1 MYLKVQGKDINNI
14 GYKVFDNEGYLTI
27 VSEGSCYGLE
37 DILLRNILRCFGEDY
52 TMTDSYD
59 YERPDE
65 PGDSEEMDVAWDTNL
80 PWEIYC
86 NEKDTNEVMVD
97 VLVNK
102 SDISRIGH
110 TAFDNEDGMATI
122 IADGDTCLLEA
133 ILFRSIL
140 KCFGEQY
147 HIANEYY
154 EPKDIE
160 GAALWDTDLTI
171 ESNLP
176 MEIFWNESQQKEGFR
191 KVDIEKADIERV
203 GYLKYDASRK
213 YVVECHKKTSPIER
227 IFLSNILKCWGEE
240 HCIEKVKELAADEVT
255 NENTSVRFYTS
266 LPFEQTQNETKN
278 NIAPERGILN
288 IVVEGED
295 AQVFHNGLMDFI
307 SKSKNIPEYIINDRC
322 GGVYWKIGAGEEHFK
337 EGKTLCVDCYNY
349 SGAPIGSV
357 AIIWDSYEK
366 RDGLVRLS
374 AVWLKDIVVSM
385 LGYIW
390 VKNPNNYFFEFN
402 SLKWGIVTNDA
413 ESRYFDK
420 RIEVIEYDLEN
431 VPDDWDKDW
440 DNLSFDERI
449 ALCEKCDVIYLAT
462 RVITASD
469 E

>member
-1 MYLKVQGKDINNI
+1 MKVQGKDINRI
-14 GYKVFDNEGYLTI
+14 GYKAFDNEGYLTI
-27 VSEGSCYGLE
+27 VTDGTCYGLE
-37 DILLRNILRCFGEDY
+37 DILLRNILRCFEGDY
-52 TMTDSYD
+52 KVTDSYD
-59 YERPDE
+59 YERPGE
-65 PGDSEEMDVAWDTNL
+65 SEDLCDVDTAFDTNL
-80 PWEIYC
+80 PWEVYC

-102 SDISRIGH
+102 SDISLIGH

-133 ILFRSIL
+133 ILLRSIL

-147 HIANEYY
+147 HIINEYY
-154 EPKDIE
+154 ESKDIE
-160 GAALWDTDLTI
+160 GTDPWDTDLTI
-171 ESNLP
+171 ESNLS
-176 MEIFWNESQQKEGFR
+176 MEIFWNEFKQKEGFR
-191 KVDIEKADIERV
+191 KVDVEKADIERI

-213 YVVECHKKTSPIER
+213 YVVECHAKTAPIER

-240 HCIEKVKELAADEVT
+240 QCVEKVKELAVDGVT
-255 NENTSVRFYTS
+255 NGKASVRFYTS
-266 LPFEQTQNETKN
+266 LPFDLIPNVTKN
-278 NIAPERGILN
+278 SVAPERGILN

-295 AQVFHNGLMDFI
+295 AQSFHNGLMDFI
-307 SKSKNIPEYIINDRC
+307 SKSTNNPEYIINDRC

-337 EGKTLCVDCYNY
+337 EGKTLCIGCCNY

-449 ALCEKCDVIYLAT
+449 ALCRKYDVVYVAT
-462 RVITASD
+462 TVMS
-469 E
+469 

>member
-65 PGDSEEMDVAWDTNL
+65 PEALEEMDVAWDTYL

-122 IADGDTCLLEA
+122 IADGETCLLEA

-160 GAALWDTDLTI
+160 AAAPWDTDLTI

-213 YVVECHKKTSPIER
+213 YVVECHKNTAPIER

-240 HCIEKVKELAADEVT
+240 H
-255 NENTSVRFYTS
+255 
-266 LPFEQTQNETKN
+266 
-278 NIAPERGILN
+278 
-288 IVVEGED
+288 
-295 AQVFHNGLMDFI
+295 
-307 SKSKNIPEYIINDRC
+307 
-322 GGVYWKIGAGEEHFK
+322 
-337 EGKTLCVDCYNY
+337 
-349 SGAPIGSV
+349 
-357 AIIWDSYEK
+357 
-366 RDGLVRLS
+366 
-374 AVWLKDIVVSM
+374 
-385 LGYIW
+385 
-390 VKNPNNYFFEFN
+390 
-402 SLKWGIVTNDA
+402 
-413 ESRYFDK
+413 
-420 RIEVIEYDLEN
+420 
-431 VPDDWDKDW
+431 
-440 DNLSFDERI
+440 
-449 ALCEKCDVIYLAT
+449 
-462 RVITASD
+462 
-469 E
+469 

>member
-1 MYLKVQGKDINNI
+1 MYLKVQGKDINRI
-14 GYKVFDNEGYLTI
+14 GYKAFDNEGYLTI
-27 VSEGSCYGLE
+27 VTDGTCYGLE
-37 DILLRNILRCFGEDY
+37 DILLRNILRCFEGDY
-52 TMTDSYD
+52 KVTDSYD
-59 YERPDE
+59 YERPGE
-65 PGDSEEMDVAWDTNL
+65 SEDLCDVDTAFDTNL
-80 PWEIYC
+80 PWEVYC

-102 SDISRIGH
+102 SDISLIGH

-133 ILFRSIL
+133 ILLRSIL

-147 HIANEYY
+147 HIINEYY
-154 EPKDIE
+154 ESKDIE
-160 GAALWDTDLTI
+160 GTDPWDTDLTI
-171 ESNLP
+171 ESNLS
-176 MEIFWNESQQKEGFR
+176 MEIFWNEFKQKEGFR
-191 KVDIEKADIERV
+191 KVDVEKADIERI

-213 YVVECHKKTSPIER
+213 YVVECHAKTAPIER

-240 HCIEKVKELAADEVT
+240 QCVEKVKELAVDGVT
-255 NENTSVRFYTS
+255 NGKASVRFYTS
-266 LPFEQTQNETKN
+266 LPFDLIPNVTKN
-278 NIAPERGILN
+278 SVAPERGILN

-295 AQVFHNGLMDFI
+295 AQSFHNGLMDFI
-307 SKSKNIPEYIINDRC
+307 SKSTNNPEYIINDRC

-337 EGKTLCVDCYNY
+337 EGKTLCIGCCNY

-449 ALCEKCDVIYLAT
+449 ALCRKYDVVYVAT
-462 RVITASD
+462 TVMS
-469 E
+469 

>member
-1 MYLKVQGKDINNI
+1 MKVQGKDINRI
-14 GYKVFDNEGYLTI
+14 GYKAFDNEGYLTI
-27 VSEGSCYGLE
+27 VTDGTCYGLE
-37 DILLRNILRCFGEDY
+37 DILLRNILRCFEGDY
-52 TMTDSYD
+52 KVTDSYD
-59 YERPDE
+59 YERPGE
-65 PGDSEEMDVAWDTNL
+65 SEDLCDVDTAFDTNL
-80 PWEIYC
+80 PWEVYC

-102 SDISRIGH
+102 SDISLIGH

-133 ILFRSIL
+133 ILLRSIL

-147 HIANEYY
+147 HIINEYY
-154 EPKDIE
+154 ESKDIE
-160 GAALWDTDLTI
+160 GTDPWDTDLTI
-171 ESNLP
+171 ESNLS
-176 MEIFWNESQQKEGFR
+176 MEIFWNEFKQKEGFR
-191 KVDIEKADIERV
+191 KVDVEKADIERI

-213 YVVECHKKTSPIER
+213 YVVECHAKTAPIER

-240 HCIEKVKELAADEVT
+240 QCVEKVKELAVDGVT
-255 NENTSVRFYTS
+255 NGKASVRFYTS
-266 LPFEQTQNETKN
+266 LPFDLIPNVTKN
-278 NIAPERGILN
+278 SVAPERGILN

-295 AQVFHNGLMDFI
+295 AQSFHNGLMDFI
-307 SKSKNIPEYIINDRC
+307 SKSTNNPEYIINDRC

-337 EGKTLCVDCYNY
+337 EGKTLCIGCCNY

-390 VKNPNNYFFEFN
+390 VKNPNNYFFDFN

-449 ALCEKCDVIYLAT
+449 ALCRKYDVVYVAT
-462 RVITASD
+462 TVMS
-469 E
+469 